1 MNRGIIKKI
10 YREKDIEKLNN
21 NLKLIG
27 ETKINSAEKFY
38 MIRIITTIILL
49 GILITFKFKYIFII
63 LILLLY
69 YNLYYYILITK
80 PLKDREKKL
89 ELESLV
95 FFEVLELTLESG
107 KNLLNSLEL
116 TCYNIESELSREFQK
131 SLDEVKYGKSLMEA
145 LDSLRKR
152 IPSDAVNN
160 IILNIIETSEFGN
173 SIVESIHN
181 QIDYLREKQI
191 MDTKAIINKIPNKV
205 SIVSVIFIIPLI
217 LLIIL
222 GPFIINLL

>member
-27 ETKINSAEKFY
+27 ENKINSAEKFY